1 MKVLYSLLVPPDVD
15 VAVIGSGAA
24 GLSAALTARAN
35 GLDVVVLERSP
46 LVGGSTVL
54 AGGGM
59 WVPAN
64 RWMLA
69 DGDSDSDEFALEY
82 LDATVGDGGPS
93 ASPERRAAFVHTV
106 REAVAFLEEQGLRFR
121 RTTGYPDYHPNLPG
135 GSAAGRAIES
145 VVVDA
150 NDLGDWAN
158 RLPPRRFPRSL
169 PMGTL
174 DVADVLLAK
183 RTIRGARRFARILA
197 HHGLARLRRQRLIA
211 GGGALEVQLLR
222 EVLRRGIPVHVESPV
237 VELVVANGAVTGV
250 VALRDG
256 ERVTIHARR
265 GVMLAAGGFARN
277 HELRRIYQPQPTD
290 ATWSSASA
298 SDLGD
303 GLRLAQSVG
312 AELALLDE
320 AWWGPAA
327 VLPGG
332 VAIFLVS
339 ERAKPG
345 SIVVDATGRRYM
357 NEAQSYVTAVHAMY
371 ERNREVPAIPSWLV
385 FDHTY
390 RSRYAF
396 GAFLPGRTPRE
407 LLANGFFK
415 HADTLAGL
423 AAAAGIDAG
432 GLEATVARF
441 NDLARRGVDEDFGRG
456 GDGYDTYYGDP
467 RVKPNPNLAP
477 IGRPP
482 FYAVELLP
490 GDLGTKGGVVTDVD
504 GRALREGGGVIEGL
518 YASGNS
524 SASVMG
530 RSYPGP
536 GCTLAPAVTF
546 SYRAMR
552 HAAFAPVARRPR
564 SAPSRKGMG
573 CYVWTTNAPRSS

>member
-1 MKVLYSLLVPPDVD
+1 VPADVD
-15 VAVIGSGAA
+15 VVVIGSGAA
-24 GLSAALTARAN
+24 GLSAALTAGAS
-35 GLDVVVLERSP
+35 GLDVVVLERAS

-69 DGDSDSDEFALEY
+69 DGDMDSDESALEY

-93 ASPERRAAFVHTV
+93 ATRERRTAFVQTV
-106 REAVAFLEEQGLRFR
+106 REAVAFLEGQGLRFR
-121 RTTGYPDYHPNLPG
+121 RTTGYPDYHPDLPG
-135 GSAAGRAIES
+135 ASAAGRAIES

-150 NDLGDWAN
+150 RELGDWAA

-174 DVADVLLAK
+174 DVADVLLAR
-183 RTIRGARRFARILA
+183 RTLRGARRFARILS
-197 HHGLARLRRQRLIA
+197 HHGIARLRHQRLIA
-211 GGGALEVQLLR
+211 GGGALEVQLLLA
-222 EVLRRGIPVHVESPV
+222 VLRREIPVHVESPV
-237 VELVVANGAVTGV
+237 TELVVEDGAVRGA

-256 ERVTIHARR
+256 ERVTIRARR

-277 HELRRIYQPQPTD
+277 DDLRRAYQPQPTS

-298 SDLGD
+298 TDLGD

-327 VLPGG
+327 ILPGG
-332 VAIFLVS
+332 TAIFLVS

-345 SIVVDATGRRYM
+345 SIVVDASGSRYM

-371 ERNREVPAIPSWLV
+371 ERNRDVPAIPSWLV

-396 GAFLPGRTPRE
+396 GAFLPGRMPAE
-407 LLANGFFK
+407 VLASGFCK
-415 HADTLAGL
+415 RADSLAGL
-423 AAAAGIDAG
+423 AAAAGIDVD
-432 GLEATVARF
+432 GLAATIARF
-441 NDLARRGVDEDFGRG
+441 NELAGRGVDEDFGRG
-456 GDGYDTYYGDP
+456 GDSYDMYYGDP

-477 IGRPP
+477 IARPP
-482 FYAVELLP
+482 FYAVEIVP
-490 GDLGTKGGVVTDVD
+490 GDLGTKGGVVTDAD
-504 GRALREGGGVIEGL
+504 GRALRPGGGVIEGL

-552 HAAFAPVARRPR
+552 HAA
-564 SAPSRKGMG
+564 
-573 CYVWTTNAPRSS
+573 SSV